1 MLLKTPAMRKSD
13 SIIKLARKH
22 LGRAVVIDFKDPESD
37 WRHFRV
43 ERVKRGWI
51 ALTGMIDDRRAK
63 HIGDFFWV
71 ASDEIK
77 RLELRD

>member
-1 MLLKTPAMRKSD
+1 MRKSD

-43 ERVKRGWI
+43 ERVLGSRI
-51 ALTGMIDDRRAK
+51 ALTGMTDDLGAK
-63 HIGDFFWV
+63 HRGDFFWV
-71 ASDEIK
+71 APNEIK
-77 RLELRD
+77 KLELRD